1 MIDVGK
7 LLSQLSRSEKARSD
21 IESQLAESIKSLN
34 EVKEVSTKHSASKE
48 KLQTELKDLKKR
60 LRSNEDEMKKLESEN
75 AKFLS
80 TLKDFQTK
88 ILTVVGS
95 NPAEETEASTSLNGK
110 PEHNSS

>member
-1 MIDVGK
+1 MV
-7 LLSQLSRSEKARSD
+7 RSLY
-21 IESQLAESIKSLN
+21 IFIFLF
-34 EVKEVSTKHSASKE
+34 
-48 KLQTELKDLKKR
+48 QTELKDLKKR

-95 NPAEETEASTSLNGK
+95 NPAEETEASATSLNGK
-110 PEHNSS
+110 QEHNSS